1 MMKKTLIATAVAS
14 AFSFNAF
21 ADGHVS
27 ISGYAAAGAEFGDA
41 TEAGTTT
48 NGKDVPQGA
57 NTMLH
62 ISGHNNLDSG
72 SQSYVSMGLTTNVTD
87 NAGISMR
94 YANVGLRGDFGDV
107 AFGMGEMIYE
117 TGQIIDSFIND
128 WGTGAPLTYTAVAGG
143 GSFDFTALDSKALI
157 YKMNQMGVV
166 KPTLVYGYGDS
177 NEATGDTDTTS
188 DDYIDGSVDGAEY
201 DDSYIMLA
209 LDYDNGAGMNAQFA
223 YAAYADT
230 NPTHTALIH
239 SAGPADATGMR
250 VTVKYDGGGFKLAG
264 TYQQLELDHAATP
277 TSYVNTN
284 YNGKTWERDTLFLN
298 LEIPTA
304 TGRVAL
310 SYGSADDVSVDGV
323 AVSESGHT
331 SYSVGY
337 QYDLG
342 PNSYLF
348 ARWAKADED
357 ANWDIAGTTVEST
370 DSQIIGIKVGF

>member
-14 AFSFNAF
+14 AFAFNAH
-21 ADGHVS
+21 ADGHLS

-48 NGKDVPQGA
+48 KGRDVPQGA
-57 NTMLH
+57 NNMLH
-62 ISGHNNLDSG
+62 ISGHNDLDSG
-72 SQSYVSMGLTTNVTD
+72 SQSYANLGLTTNMTA
-87 NAGISMR
+87 NADISMR

-107 AFGMGEMIYE
+107 AFGMGEMVYE
-117 TGQIIDSFIND
+117 VGQIIDSFIND
-128 WGTGAPLTYTAVAGG
+128 HAVGAPLTYTAVAGG
-143 GSFDFTALDSKALI
+143 AFDFTRIDEKALV
-157 YKMNQMGVV
+157 YKMTQMGLV
-166 KPTLVYGYGDS
+166 KPTLVYGYGSAD
-177 NEATGDTDTTS
+177 EVTGAAAV
-188 DDYIDGSVDGAEY
+188 DGSVTGAEY
-201 DDSYIMLA
+201 DDSYLQLA
-209 LDYDNGAGMNAQFA
+209 LDYNNGAGMNAQFA
-223 YAAYADT
+223 YAAYSDVS
-230 NPTHTALIH
+230 PTTANT
-239 SAGPADATGMR
+239 AGVADATGMR
-250 VTVKYDGGGFKLAG
+250 LTVRYDGGGFKLNA

-277 TSYVNTN
+277 TGYTNTS
-284 YNGKTWERDTLFLN
+284 YNGKTWERDSIYLN

-310 SYGSADDVSVDGV
+310 TYGSADDVAVDSV

-342 PNSYLF
+342 PNTYLF

-357 ANWDIAGTTVEST
+357 ANWGIDDTTVQST